1 MEGTRTGRALAVLL
15 AAVLLCTMIPTAAL
29 AQEADGL
36 CPHHTAHTASCGYAA
51 ETAESAGAPC
61 AFVCAECEAEQD
73 SVPET
78 EPVLCVHGAAEDC
91 TVCAVQAL
99 IDALPAADALTAEE
113 AGAAAEALAAVDA
126 AEQALT
132 EEQRAQ
138 LDRSRYAALSE
149 AAAALRAEDEI
160 MPAADIGTN
169 IPNLGIGSST
179 AGGVQFKSGSYYK
192 LEADGRT
199 VTETQDT
206 EDYNLYCELDDNG
219 VRLTLKD
226 AQIQAALY
234 VPGGTAITLIGDN
247 SIEGGTG
254 IQVQTAGDLSLY
266 GGSLEIKATTEC
278 VLNQNGACT
287 IDGTTLKLYNGAYAL
302 NIEKDLTVH
311 NAVIQAT
318 GSQPAMSSD
327 TGSVTISG
335 NSAVQVVSTIEA
347 DQKVIIQDTAQVDV
361 RTDGFMAVN
370 GGEGVEVLDSA
381 YLYAFGSNGGINSFY
396 GSVVIDGTAEV
407 KASKTGTAAI
417 SVGLSDLPSIC
428 DVRVTGEL
436 TVNGYV
442 GIGTMTGDI
451 EIDGGT
457 VRAGTEAPCGKYGL
471 FSRAGNIS
479 IENGADVRVHSAQT
493 GIEAHGDTMAV
504 ADSTV
509 EVTAAG
515 GAFPIPPVL
524 NYAGS
529 GAEVYA
535 GDSRENASLVAEA
548 DITDALF
555 SQSAYIKLQPHE
567 HLLTAVEAKDAACE
581 TDGHT
586 AYWTC
591 TVCGKL
597 FADEN
602 AAKEIALADTV
613 VEKLGHAYKAEVTA
627 PTCTEKGFTTHTC
640 TRCGDTYRDAETAA
654 LGHTETVK
662 NARPATCTAEG
673 YTGDTVCAVCGTLL
687 ETGAAIPLTAHR
699 YEDGHCTVCGAAEQQ
714 PTPKPEG
721 TPAPSAAPDPEATPA
736 PSVTPAPEATPAPS
750 VTPAPETTPAPT
762 EKPAVDGPQTGDTT
776 PYAAWLGLSALSAAA
791 LGIVLYGRKKHSR

>member
-1 MEGTRTGRALAVLL
+1 
-15 AAVLLCTMIPTAAL
+15 
-29 AQEADGL
+29 
-36 CPHHTAHTASCGYAA
+36 
-51 ETAESAGAPC
+51 
-61 AFVCAECEAEQD
+61 
-73 SVPET
+73 
-78 EPVLCVHGAAEDC
+78 
-91 TVCAVQAL
+91 
-99 IDALPAADALTAEE
+99 
-113 AGAAAEALAAVDA
+113 
-126 AEQALT
+126 
-132 EEQRAQ
+132 
-138 LDRSRYAALSE
+138 
-149 AAAALRAEDEI
+149 
-160 MPAADIGTN
+160 
-169 IPNLGIGSST
+169 
-179 AGGVQFKSGSYYK
+179 
-192 LEADGRT
+192 
-199 VTETQDT
+199 
-206 EDYNLYCELDDNG
+206 
-219 VRLTLKD
+219 
-226 AQIQAALY
+226 
-234 VPGGTAITLIGDN
+234 
-247 SIEGGTG
+247 
-254 IQVQTAGDLSLY
+254 
-266 GGSLEIKATTEC
+266 
-278 VLNQNGACT
+278 
-287 IDGTTLKLYNGAYAL
+287 
-302 NIEKDLTVH
+302 
-311 NAVIQAT
+311 
-318 GSQPAMSSD
+318 MSSD

-335 NSAVQVVSTIEA
+335 SSAVQVVSTIEA

-381 YLYAFGSNGGINSFY
+381 YLYASGWNGGINSFY

-407 KASKTGTAAI
+407 KATKTGTAAI
-417 SVGLSDLPSIC
+417 SVGISDFDFIC
-428 DVRVTGEL
+428 NVCVTGNL

-471 FSRAGNIS
+471 FSRVGSIS

-509 EVTAAG
+509 EVTAAS

-529 GAEVYA
+529 GAEIYA

-567 HLLTAVEAKDAACE
+567 HLLTAVEAKAAACE
-581 TDGHT
+581 EDGHT

-662 NARPATCTAEG
+662 NAQPATCTAEG

-687 ETGAAIPLTAHR
+687 EAGAAIPLTAHR
-699 YEDGHCTVCGAAEQQ
+699 YEDGHCMVCGAAEQQ

-736 PSVTPAPEATPAPS
+736 PSVTP
-750 VTPAPETTPAPT
+750 VPETTPAPT

>member
-1 MEGTRTGRALAVLL
+1 MKGTKTGRAIAVLL
-15 AAVLLCTMIPTAAL
+15 AVVLLCTMIPTAAL

-36 CPHHTAHTASCGYAA
+36 CLHHTAHTVSCGYAA
-51 ETAESAGAPC
+51 ETAESTGTPC

-78 EPVLCVHGAAEDC
+78 EPVLCAHGVAEDC
-91 TVCAVQAL
+91 AVCAVQAL
-99 IDALPAADALTAEE
+99 IDALPAADALAAEE

-132 EEQRAQ
+132 EEQRAW

-160 MPAADIGTN
+160 MPAANIGTN
-169 IPNLGIGSST
+169 IPNLGIGLST
-179 AGGVQFKSGSYYK
+179 QFKSGSYYK

-206 EDYNLYCELDDNG
+206 EDYNLYCELDDSG
-219 VRLTLKD
+219 VQLTLKD
-226 AQIQAALY
+226 AQIQATLY

-266 GGSLEIKATTEC
+266 GGSLEIKATAEC

-318 GSQPAMSSD
+318 SSQPAMSSD

-335 NSAVQVVSTIEA
+335 SSAVQVVSTIEA

-381 YLYAFGSNGGINSFY
+381 YLYASGWNGGINSFY

-407 KASKTGTAAI
+407 KATKTGTAAI
-417 SVGLSDLPSIC
+417 SVGISDFDFIC
-428 DVRVTGEL
+428 NVCVTGNL

-471 FSRAGNIS
+471 FSRVGSIS

-509 EVTAAG
+509 EVTAAS

-529 GAEVYA
+529 GAEIYA

-567 HLLTAVEAKDAACE
+567 HLLTAVEAKAAACE
-581 TDGHT
+581 EDGHT

-662 NARPATCTAEG
+662 NAQPATCTAEG

-687 ETGAAIPLTAHR
+687 EAGAAIPLTAHR
-699 YEDGHCTVCGAAEQQ
+699 YEDGHCMVCGAAEQQ

-736 PSVTPAPEATPAPS
+736 PSVTP
-750 VTPAPETTPAPT
+750 VPETTPAPT

>member
-1 MEGTRTGRALAVLL
+1 MKGTKTGRAIAVLL

-29 AQEADGL
+29 AQEVDGL
-36 CPHHTAHTASCGYAA
+36 CLHHTAHTASCGYAA

-78 EPVLCVHGAAEDC
+78 EPVLCAHGVAEDC
-91 TVCAVQAL
+91 AVCAVQAL
-99 IDALPAADALTAEE
+99 IDELPAADALTAEE

-160 MPAADIGTN
+160 MPAANIGTN
-169 IPNLGIGSST
+169 IPNLGIGLST
-179 AGGVQFKSGSYYK
+179 QFKSGSYYK

-206 EDYNLYCELDDNG
+206 EDYNLYCELDDSG
-219 VRLTLKD
+219 VQLTLKD
-226 AQIQAALY
+226 AQIQATLY

-247 SIEGGTG
+247 SIEDGTG
-254 IQVQTAGDLSLY
+254 IQVQTAGDLALH
-266 GGSLEIKATTEC
+266 GGSLTITATAEC
-278 VLNQNGACT
+278 VLNEYGACT
-287 IDGTTLKLYNGAYAL
+287 IDGTALTLHNKAYAL
-302 NIEKDLTVH
+302 NIESDLTVH
-311 NAVIQAT
+311 DAVIQAT

-335 NSAVQVVSTIEA
+335 SSEVKVVSTIDA
-347 DQKVIIQDTAQVDV
+347 DQKVIIRDTAQVDV

-381 YLYAFGSNGGINSFY
+381 YLHASGRDGGINSFY

-407 KASKTGTAAI
+407 KATGERTAAI
-417 SVGLSDLPSIC
+417 SAGLSDMPSIC

-457 VRAGTEAPCGKYGL
+457 VRAGTEAPCGKYSL

-504 ADSTV
+504 ENSTV

-736 PSVTPAPEATPAPS
+736 PSVTPAPE
-750 VTPAPETTPAPT
+750 TTPAPT

>member
-149 AAAALRAEDEI
+149 AAAALCAEDEI
-160 MPAADIGTN
+160 MPTANIGTN
-169 IPNLGIGSST
+169 IPNLGIGLST
-179 AGGVQFKSGSYYK
+179 QFKSGSYYK

-206 EDYNLYCELDDNG
+206 EDYNLYCELDDSG
-219 VRLTLKD
+219 VQLTLKD
-226 AQIQAALY
+226 AQIQATLY

-266 GGSLEIKATTEC
+266 GGSLEIKATAEC

-318 GSQPAMSSD
+318 SSQPAMSSD

-335 NSAVQVVSTIEA
+335 SSAVQVVSTIEA

-381 YLYAFGSNGGINSFY
+381 YLYASGWNGGINSFY

-407 KASKTGTAAI
+407 KATKTGTAAI
-417 SVGLSDLPSIC
+417 SVGISDFDFIC
-428 DVRVTGEL
+428 NVRVTGNL

-509 EVTAAG
+509 EVTAAA

-529 GAEVYA
+529 GAEIYA

-567 HLLTAVEAKDAACE
+567 HLLTAVEAKAAACE
-581 TDGHT
+581 EDGHT

-687 ETGAAIPLTAHR
+687 EAGAAIPLTAHR
-699 YEDGHCTVCGAAEQQ
+699 YEDGHYTVCGAAEQQ

-736 PSVTPAPEATPAPS
+736 PSVTP
-750 VTPAPETTPAPT
+750 VPETTPAPT